1 MNIHISKKPSKPWP
15 IIVFLFGLSFALVID
30 FPVPDTPNLSLV
42 TNAEARVGRPASP
55 NSVAGVH
62 RRTRRRTTRR
72 RVARGTRIYVLPTGC
87 TTVITGGVKYHIC
100 GGVYYRP
107 YYEGNTVVYVVENP

>member
-1 MNIHISKKPSKPWP
+1 MNTHVIEKILKQRPT
-15 IIVFLFGLSFALVID
+15 IVFLLLLSFALLID
-30 FPVPDTPNLSLV
+30 FPVVDIPNLSIIK
-42 TNAEARVGRPASP
+42 NAEARMGRPASP

-62 RRTRRRTTRR
+62 RRTRRRTAR
-72 RVARGTRIYVLPTGC
+72 RVTAGTRVRTLPTGC
-87 TTVITGGVKYHIC
+87 TTVVTRGVKYHRC

>member
-1 MNIHISKKPSKPWP
+1 MNIHISKKLSKLRS
-15 IIVFLFGLSFALVID
+15 ILIYMFLLFFALLFD
-30 FPVPDTPNLSLV
+30 FPVADTPNLSLV
-42 TNAEARVGRPASP
+42 RNAEAAVGRPASP

-72 RVARGTRIYVLPTGC
+72 RVARGTRVYVLPTGC